1 LGIRSPK
8 IIQIPEPKFLSRSIA
23 LAQNVYEG
31 LFIFDSTRFGRDQDG
46 VPGQVNDLIEKLG
59 GEVLVSRLWDERRL
73 AYPINGQRKGTYWLT
88 YFRLESTKL
97 PELKQPCSINEN
109 ILRVLF
115 LRIEPRIVDALVNH
129 ARTAQVLAPPAE
141 TVAAAPAKIVAAGVE
156 LSAEELNVDLDEV
169 E

>member
-1 LGIRSPK
+1 L
-8 IIQIPEPKFLSRSIA
+8 RSIA

-31 LFIFDSTRFGRDQDG
+31 LIIFDSTRFGRDQDG
-46 VPGQVNDLIEKLG
+46 VPGQVNALIEKLG
-59 GEVLVSRLWDERRL
+59 GEMLVSRLWDERRL

-97 PELKQPCSINEN
+97 PELKLPCSINED

-115 LRIEPRIVDALVNH
+115 LKIDPQIVEALVNH
-129 ARTAQVLAPPAE
+129 ARTASVLVPPPAE
-141 TVAAAPAKIVAAGVE
+141 TAPAPAKVVAAGVE
-156 LSAEELNVDLDEV
+156 LSPEEINVDLDAV